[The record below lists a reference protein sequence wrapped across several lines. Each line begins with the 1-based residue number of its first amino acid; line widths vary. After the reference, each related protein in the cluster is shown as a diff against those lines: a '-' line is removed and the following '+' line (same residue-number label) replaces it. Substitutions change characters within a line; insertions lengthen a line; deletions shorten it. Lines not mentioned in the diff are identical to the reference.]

1 MYLKINKII
10 VVKYKNYCIIYVEL
24 RKYIWYG
31 NMQKLNQIVFL
42 LFFFIC
48 FYNNVNASEVSYAEA
63 LERLYGTHESMAQA
77 ESDYKEKQYLKKAA
91 LGLYSPRF
99 FINGVYTYFGNDLV
113 MDVDLTH
120 VKSGINGV
128 LGGLP
133 IPLPPLNFPDTT
145 QQVVQQEQF
154 FTLNATM
161 LWPVF
166 TGGKIFAANK
176 LASANLNIS
185 KAGQKVRHDELGV
198 SMAEKY
204 FTLRFMREVIEVK
217 KEVRDSMQD
226 HYNKALKLEKAGM
239 LAKVERLHAEM
250 ALSDAENSLNTSIRE
265 AKLAESALKSMINSQ
280 EDNVTPSTPL
290 FIIAEKDVESL
301 VYFQDM
307 AVSSNGK
314 IKQVQEAKNIAKAGV
329 INSVSSFIPK
339 VNAFG
344 MANIYDYQLSSMS
357 PEYMV
362 GVQVSLN
369 LFDGLQN
376 YHQYRASKQA
386 EESTKLMVVRAEKD
400 IRTLVEQQ
408 YLTMQNA
415 REDYMASLKSR
426 AFSEEYLRARQ
437 KAFNQGMATS
447 LDVVDAELAL
457 SNSKMSAITA
467 AYKFDMALLGMLSTS
482 GIFDSFET
490 YRARAFVEPG
500 LK

>member
-1 MYLKINKII
+1 MKKYLHLVFII
-10 VVKYKNYCIIYVEL
+10 FL
-24 RKYIWYG
+24 F
-31 NMQKLNQIVFL
+31 VFTNH
-42 LFFFIC
+42 FS
-48 FYNNVNASEVSYAEA
+48 YASEVSYEQA
-63 LERLYGTHESMAQA
+63 LERLYGSHESIAQSEA
-77 ESDYKEKQYLKKAA
+77 DLKEKEYLKKAA

-99 FINGVYTYFGNDLV
+99 SVNAAYAYFGNDLT

-120 VKSGINGV
+120 VKNGINGA

-133 IPLPPLNFPDTT
+133 IPLPLPPLNIPDTM
-145 QQVVQQEQF
+145 QQVVQKDQF

-176 LASANLNIS
+176 LATANMNIA
-185 KAGQKVRHDELGV
+185 KAGVKVRHDELGA

-204 FTLRFMREVIEVK
+204 FTLRFVKDVIKVK
-217 KEVRDSMQD
+217 EEVRDSMQD

-250 ALSDAENSLNTSIRE
+250 ALSEAENSLNTSIRE
-265 AKLAESALKSMINSQ
+265 AKLAESALKSMINST
-280 EDNVTPSTPL
+280 EDNITPSTPL
-290 FIIAEKDVESL
+290 FIISEEDIESL
-301 VYFQDM
+301 SYFQDM
-307 AVSSNGK
+307 AVSSNAK
-314 IKQVQEAKNIAKAGV
+314 LKQVQEGKNVAKAGV
-329 INSVSSFIPK
+329 INNVSSFIPK
-339 VNAFG
+339 INVFG
-344 MANIYDYQLSSMS
+344 MANIYDYQLTSMS

-362 GVQVSLN
+362 GVQMSLN

-376 YHQYRASKQA
+376 YHQFKASKQT
-386 EESTKLMVVRAEKD
+386 EESVKLMTLRAEKD
-400 IRTLVEQQ
+400 IQTLVEQQ
-408 YLTMQNA
+408 YITMQNA
-415 REDYMASLKSR
+415 REDYMASLKSL
-426 AFSEEYLRARQ
+426 AFTEEYLRARQ

-467 AYKFDMALLGMLSTS
+467 AYKFDMALLSMLTTS

>member
-1 MYLKINKII
+1 
-10 VVKYKNYCIIYVEL
+10 
-24 RKYIWYG
+24 
-31 NMQKLNQIVFL
+31 
-42 LFFFIC
+42 
-48 FYNNVNASEVSYAEA
+48 
-63 LERLYGTHESMAQA
+63 
-77 ESDYKEKQYLKKAA
+77 
-91 LGLYSPRF
+91 
-99 FINGVYTYFGNDLV
+99 
-113 MDVDLTH
+113 
-120 VKSGINGV
+120 
-128 LGGLP
+128 
-133 IPLPPLNFPDTT
+133 
-145 QQVVQQEQF
+145 
-154 FTLNATM
+154 
-161 LWPVF
+161 
-166 TGGKIFAANK
+166 
-176 LASANLNIS
+176 
-185 KAGQKVRHDELGV
+185 
-198 SMAEKY
+198 
-204 FTLRFMREVIEVK
+204 
-217 KEVRDSMQD
+217 
-226 HYNKALKLEKAGM
+226 
-239 LAKVERLHAEM
+239 
-250 ALSDAENSLNTSIRE
+250 
-265 AKLAESALKSMINSQ
+265 
-280 EDNVTPSTPL
+280 
-290 FIIAEKDVESL
+290 
-301 VYFQDM
+301 
-307 AVSSNGK
+307 
-314 IKQVQEAKNIAKAGV
+314 
-329 INSVSSFIPK
+329 
-339 VNAFG
+339 

-467 AYKFDMALLGMLSTS
+467 AYKFDMALLSMLATS